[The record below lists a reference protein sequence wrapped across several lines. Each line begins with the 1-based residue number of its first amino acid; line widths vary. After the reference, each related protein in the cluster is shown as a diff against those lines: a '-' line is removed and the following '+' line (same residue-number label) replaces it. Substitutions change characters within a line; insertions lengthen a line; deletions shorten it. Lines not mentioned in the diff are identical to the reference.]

1 VLPVVKESLV
11 ACWLAAGGSGDQQ
24 TAFCFV
30 AERPGAAAADG
41 WGEGRFG
48 SSLFAFGKSRREL
61 AQQRERENVMTSIR
75 QQNKQQTY
83 TQTHVLSWFDT
94 YSSRPE

>member
-1 VLPVVKESLV
+1 LV